1 MARIN
6 KALLKE
12 FYELGADIKE
22 KTKRHELLKAEIKAW
37 QDIQDHA
44 SVEYKDPSSK
54 LVYCGSL
61 NRTARRSI
69 DQSLLAPDVR
79 EKATTEKI
87 IESLSVI
94 VK

>member
-1 MARIN
+1 MAKPN

-12 FYELGADIKE
+12 FYELGAEIKE
-22 KTKRHELLKAEIKAW
+22 KTKRHEVLKAEIKAW

-44 SVEYKDPSSK
+44 VEYKDPSSK
-54 LVYCGSL
+54 IIYCGSL

-79 EKATTEKI
+79 EKATTEKV